1 MTSAHFNI
9 SNVKKSLQ
17 DSGSV
22 VQNSKLDWIR
32 RELDYLK
39 QFTHNTIY
47 NFYSEG
53 VLKRYVLR
61 LKSSEPSQI
70 DYRVKLYWM
79 TFGGILLL
87 GFLDSRRHKAR
98 SNED

>member
-22 VQNSKLDWIR
+22 VEKSKFDWIQ
-32 RELDYLK
+32 REYDYLK
-39 QFTHNTIY
+39 QFSLNTVY

-53 VLKRYVLR
+53 VLNRYVLR
-61 LKSSEPSQI
+61 LKSSEPKQI
-70 DYRVKLYWM
+70 DYRV
-79 TFGGILLL
+79 
-87 GFLDSRRHKAR
+87 
-98 SNED
+98 